1 MGGNIC
7 NISLGQ
13 QFSTGGDFASWGHL
27 AMSVNI
33 LVVTAWEGGTTGVW
47 WLNARDKD

>member
-1 MGGNIC
+1 MGENLC

-13 QFSTGGDFASWGHL
+13 QFSTGGDFACWGHL

-33 LVVTAWEGGTTGVW
+33 FDCHYFGVG
-47 WLNARDKD
+47 